1 MLLAAKCS
9 RLSIVCHEASILKTF
24 EKLKSWQCSSL
35 YLDKNFQG
43 LGGYTIGS
51 RLLFGVY
58 GWALD
63 KEIENVF
70 AFPRVTLKVSAINIR
85 RVELLVAYFSVFLCC
100 YLNPAMRLCFA
111 YSESSALSA
120 SNFIQFNQV
129 LNAF

>member
-9 RLSIVCHEASILKTF
+9 RLSIVCHEASILITF

-58 GWALD
+58 GCALD
-63 KEIENVF
+63 KENVF

-85 RVELLVAYFSVFLCC
+85 RVELLVAYFSVFFC
-100 YLNPAMRLCFA
+100 AA
-111 YSESSALSA
+111 T
-120 SNFIQFNQV
+120 
-129 LNAF
+129 